1 MKKLTTLILLIAFIQ
16 VYAQH
21 QWTRTNP
28 GGGGAIAMVGATADG
43 TIVTASDLSGVYV
56 SSNNGASW
64 KVVGSVQGLKETHIS
79 SLGFHPKDGKTFIIG
94 TGIGAYKTK
103 DGGNT
108 VYPAQIELGAN
119 GLGYIESIGM
129 AISDANVGYLAH
141 YEDWLQKMSFL
152 KTTDAG
158 DNWKIVTTTGIPNN
172 ARIVKILV
180 DENNAE
186 IVYALTGRARFGC
199 SEPNLYRSINGG
211 ITWTRIGK
219 VNNVYPSILDFDLHP
234 TDPKTIFMTSFKVN
248 AQGCDQ
254 KEAWKYVDDTGEFY
268 KSTNAGETFS
278 RITDQHGN
286 DHGGIISVG
295 KNAKNI
301 SLTEIIYTDSSEPNS
316 GTWKTTDGGE
326 TWERTGLVNNWDIAC
341 ANPNYAFVFSYNAVV
356 KTLTKDRFKPD
367 RLYGAFGQWSWSS
380 LDGGDHIN
388 NISCKE
394 VETNHYISTGMENI
408 EGNWIDV
415 NDANSQIIYVGYYD
429 LGFWY
434 SKNHGKSWKKS
445 FPNTNTYPDYSWWA
459 EGGSNCNFVVSDPER
474 ENVVWAT
481 FSADQPVT
489 KGALFKST
497 EYGEN
502 WKMSN
507 SGLKPFGLQ
516 MHGLSI
522 DVNSD
527 PNKRTLY
534 LTQEGEV
541 YKSIDDGATWIKK
554 SNGMKGVKFTE
565 VDKKDSKIIYAGG
578 ESGFWRST
586 DGGDSWKEVGLPEMR
601 FSTTVPNAIM
611 KPDIVSELDELWGT
625 PVIVAWQGV
634 FNIKA
639 DPNIKNRVYVVA
651 YGTNKGLYRSD
662 DAGDNW
668 TKLFT
673 DDRMRDVAI
682 AKQNSN
688 IIYVSSSFNYHSGG
702 FDGSG
707 KGIFVSYQAG
717 ANGSWKSANNGMSWT
732 NGGHLDIESGSEPH
746 IWAWSAGTGIQHAL
760 ITDFTLGVNDIDAI
774 KNQISVY
781 PNPVKNE
788 LTIGLNSFSEN
799 SNATIYSITGKKI
812 LTLNLTDNTT
822 NKIDVKHL
830 SSGLYLLKINST
842 TRSETIKFI
851 KY

>member
-1 MKKLTTLILLIAFIQ
+1 MKKITTLILLIAFIQ

-21 QWTRTNP
+21 NWTRTNP

-64 KVVGSVQGLKETHIS
+64 KVIGSTQGLKETHIS

-108 VYPAQIELGAN
+108 VYPVQIELGEN

-129 AISDANVGYLAH
+129 AISDVNVGYLAH
-141 YEDWLQKMSFL
+141 YEDWLQIFSFL

-158 DNWKIVTTTGIPNN
+158 DSWKIIKTTGIPQN
-172 ARIVKILV
+172 ARVIKILV
-180 DENNAE
+180 DENNPE
-186 IVYALTGRARFGC
+186 IVVALTGKARFGC
-199 SEPNLYRSINGG
+199 TAPNLYRSNNGG
-211 ITWTRIGK
+211 KKWTRIGK
-219 VNNVYPSILDFDLHP
+219 VNGNYPQILDFDLHP
-234 TDPKTIFMTSFKVN
+234 TDPNIIYMSTFKMN
-248 AQGCDQ
+248 ANGCDNPFWEYIDNEGQ
-254 KEAWKYVDDTGEFY
+254 FY
-268 KSTNAGETFS
+268 KSTDKGASFQKLSDYN
-278 RITDQHGN
+278 
-286 DHGGIISVG
+286 GIISVG
-295 KNAKNI
+295 KNPKNI
-301 SLTEIIYTDSSEPNS
+301 SLVNIINTDNNEPTS
-316 GTWKTTDGGE
+316 GTWKTTDGGD
-326 TWERTGLVNNWDIAC
+326 TWKHTGFVKNWDIAC
-341 ANPNYAFVFSYNAVV
+341 ANPNYAYVFSYNAVV

-367 RLYGAFGQWSWSS
+367 RLYGAFGQWSWST

-394 VETNHYISTGMENI
+394 VETDHYISTGMENI
-408 EGNWIDV
+408 EGNWVDV
-415 NDANSQIIYVGYYD
+415 NDANSEIVYVGYYD
-429 LGFWY
+429 MGFWY

-445 FPNTNTYPDYSWWA
+445 FPSTSTYPDYSWWA
-459 EGGSNCNFVVSDPER
+459 GGGSNCNFVVSDPVR

-481 FSADQPVT
+481 FSADQPAT

-507 SGLKPFGLQ
+507 GGLKPFGLQ

-541 YKSIDDGATWIKK
+541 YKSTDDGENWIKK
-554 SNGMKGVKFTE
+554 SKDMKGVKFTE
-565 VDKKDSKIIYAGG
+565 VDKKDSQLIYAGG

-586 DGGDSWKEVGLPEMR
+586 DSGENWKEVGLPEMK
-601 FSTTVPNAIM
+601 FSTNIPNAIM
-611 KPDIVSELDELWGT
+611 RPDIVSELDELEET
-625 PVIVAWQGV
+625 PIIVAWQGV

-639 DPNIKNRVYVVA
+639 DPNIEKRVYAVA

-668 TKLFT
+668 TKLYT

-682 AKQNSN
+682 AKKNSN
-688 IIYVSSSFNYHSGG
+688 IVYASSSFNYHSGG

-707 KGIFVSYQAG
+707 IGILVSYKAG
-717 ANGSWKSANNGMSWT
+717 AIGSWKFANDGMSWT
-732 NGGHLDIESGSEPH
+732 NGGHLDIETGDEPH

-760 ITDFTLGVNDIDAI
+760 IPDFVLDVENVTLQNNI
-774 KNQISVY
+774 KVF
-781 PNPVKNE
+781 PNPVKSQ
-788 LTIGLNSFSEN
+788 LTIDMTVFSEN

-812 LTLNLTDNTT
+812 LTLDLINNTT
-822 NKIDVKHL
+822 NKIDVKSL
-830 SSGLYLLKINST
+830 SKGLYLLKINST
-842 TRSETIKFI
+842 ETSETIKFI

>member
-1 MKKLTTLILLIAFIQ
+1 MKKILTFILFITFIQ
-16 VYAQH
+16 IYAQH

-43 TIVTASDLSGVYV
+43 TIVTAADLSGVYT

-64 KVVGSVQGLKETHIS
+64 KVIGSVQGLKETHIS
-79 SLGFHPKDGKTFIIG
+79 SLGFHPKDGKTFVIG

-108 VYPAQIELGAN
+108 VYPAQIELGEN

-129 AISDANVGYLAH
+129 AISDVNVGYLAH
-141 YEDWLQKMSFL
+141 YEDWLQIFSFL

-158 DNWKIVTTTGIPNN
+158 DSWKIVKTTGIPKD
-172 ARIVKILV
+172 ARVIKILV
-180 DENNAE
+180 DENNSE
-186 IVYALTGRARFGC
+186 IVYALTGKARFGC
-199 SEPNLYRSINGG
+199 TEPNLYRSENGG
-211 ITWTRIGK
+211 KNWTQIGK
-219 VNNVYPSILDFDLHP
+219 VNGVYPSILDFDLHP
-234 TDPKTIFMTSFKVN
+234 TDPNIIFMSTFKMNVK
-248 AQGCDQ
+248 GCENPFWEYIDN
-254 KEAWKYVDDTGEFY
+254 EGEFY
-268 KSTNAGETFS
+268 KSTDKGASFQKLS
-278 RITDQHGN
+278 
-286 DHGGIISVG
+286 DHNGIISVG
-295 KNAKNI
+295 KDPKNI
-301 SLTEIIYTDSSEPNS
+301 SLINIINTDSNESHT
-316 GTWKTTDGGE
+316 GTWKTTDGG
-326 TWERTGLVNNWDIAC
+326 TSWNHTGFVKDWDIVC
-341 ANPNYAFVFSYNAVV
+341 ADPNYAYVFSYNAVV

-367 RLYGAFGQWSWSS
+367 RLYGAFGQWSWST

-394 VETNHYISTGMENI
+394 VETDHYISTGMENI

-415 NDANSQIIYVGYYD
+415 NDANSEVVYVGYYD
-429 LGFWY
+429 MGFWY
-434 SKNHGKSWKKS
+434 SKNHGESWKKS
-445 FPNTNTYPDYSWWA
+445 FPSTSTYPDYSWWA
-459 EGGSNCNFVVSDPER
+459 GGGSNCNFVVSDPVR

-481 FSADQPVT
+481 FSADQPIT

-507 SGLKPFGLQ
+507 GGLKPFGIQ
-516 MHGLSI
+516 MHGLSV

-527 PNKRTLY
+527 SNKRTLY

-541 YKSIDDGATWIKK
+541 YKSTDDGENWVKK
-554 SNGMKGVKFTE
+554 SKGMKGVKFTE

-586 DGGDSWKEVGLPEMR
+586 DAGENWDEVGLPEMR
-601 FSTTVPNAIM
+601 FSTTIPNAIM
-611 KPDIVSELDELWGT
+611 RADIVSELDELEET
-625 PVIVAWQGV
+625 PIIVAWQGV

-639 DPNIKNRVYVVA
+639 DPNIEKRVYVVA

-668 TKLFT
+668 IKLYT

-688 IIYVSSSFNYHSGG
+688 IVYVSSSFNYHSGG
-702 FDGSG
+702 FDGSAV
-707 KGIFVSYQAG
+707 GISVSYKAG
-717 ANGSWKSANNGMSWT
+717 EVGSWKFANDGMSWT
-732 NGGHLDIESGSEPH
+732 NGGHLDIENGAQPH

-760 ITDFTLGVNDIDAI
+760 IPDFVLDVEKVTLQNDV
-774 KNQISVY
+774 KVY
-781 PNPVKNE
+781 PNPVENE
-788 LTIGLNSFSEN
+788 LTIDMTSFSEN
-799 SNATIYSITGKKI
+799 SKATIYSITGKKI

-822 NKIDVKHL
+822 NKIDVKSL
-830 SSGLYLLKINST
+830 STGLYLLKINST
-842 TRSETIKFI
+842 TTAETIKFI